1 MVLNEQGGS
10 ILETKQVFSTLL
22 AEFNEIVGSN
32 NQDLIQE
39 NANVDGKSPMGMMGL
54 FASTSAKFYAMEHL
68 LSDEVKQAYMNGY
81 IYIHDLD
88 YYASGTTTCV
98 QIPLA
103 KVLKDGFDTGHGH
116 MREPN
121 SIMSAMALAS
131 IIFQSNQNQQHG
143 GQAMSNFDFD
153 LAPYIYKTYEKN
165 VQLLENVQAGCDLEE
180 KAWELTDRDV
190 YQACEA
196 FIHNSNSMHSRGGGQ
211 VPFISINYGL
221 DTSKEGRMLVKNM
234 LLATQKGLGKGE
246 TPIFPIQIFKIKDG
260 INLKQSDVNYDMFRL
275 SLETTAKR
283 LFPNYVFV
291 DAPFNLQDYKEEDPE
306 THIATMGCRTR
317 VLANVNGKATPVG
330 RGNLSFTS
338 INLPLIALETDSVE
352 EFFKK
357 LDQYVDLASQ
367 QLFERLL
374 YQATK
379 TPANFK
385 FLYGQKI
392 WRNSEELDKDASLY
406 EVLRQGTLSVGYV
419 GLAEALVALIGKHHG
434 ESDEAQKLGL
444 KIVSFMKDKM
454 DLLTEKTKLNYTL
467 LATPAE
473 SYAGKALKMA
483 RKKHGVIKGV
493 TDKEW
498 FTNSNHVPV
507 EYKINAINK
516 IKKEAPYHALTN
528 AGHITYVELAE
539 DASKNID
546 ALETYV
552 AAMKENGIG
561 YGSFNVPVDRCLQ
574 CGYNGVIYNE
584 CPKCNNHEDIE
595 RIRRITGYLVGSMDK
610 WNSSKRNEE
619 KNRVKHGC
627 QK

>member
-1 MVLNEQGGS
+1 M
-10 ILETKQVFSTLL
+10 ETKQVFSNLL

-54 FASTSAKFYAMEHL
+54 FASTSAKYYAMEHL

-121 SIMSAMALAS
+121 SIMSAMALTS

-165 VQLLENVQAGCDLEE
+165 VQLLESVQAGCDLEE

-234 LLATQKGLGKGE
+234 LLATQKGLGNGE
-246 TPIFPIQIFKIKDG
+246 TPIFPIQIFKVKDG

-291 DAPFNLQDYKEEDPE
+291 DAPFNLQYYKEEDPE

-317 VLANVNGKATPVG
+317 VLANVNGKSTPVG

-338 INLPLIALETDSVE
+338 INLPLIALEADNVE

-357 LDQYVDLASQ
+357 LDHYVDLTSQ
-367 QLFERLL
+367 QLYERLL
-374 YQATK
+374 YQSTK

-385 FLYGQKI
+385 FLYGQQI
-392 WRNSEELDKDASLY
+392 WRNSEELYKDSSLK

-434 ESDEAQKLGL
+434 ESDEAQNLGL
-444 KIVSFMKDKM
+444 KIVSFMKEKM

-473 SYAGKALKMA
+473 SYAGKALKIA

-552 AAMKENGIG
+552 VAMKENGIG

-584 CPKCNNHEDIE
+584 CPKCNNHDDIE
-595 RIRRITGYLVGSMDK
+595 RIRRITGYLVGSMEK
-610 WNSSKRNEE
+610 WNSSKRKEE
-619 KNRVKHGC
+619 MNRVKHGC
-627 QK
+627 KK

>member
-1 MVLNEQGGS
+1 MMQSNQVSFNL
-10 ILETKQVFSTLL
+10 LE
-22 AEFNEIVGSN
+22 EFNEIAGSK

-39 NANVDGKSPMGMMGL
+39 NANVDGKSPMGIMGL
-54 FASTSAKFYAMEHL
+54 FASTSARFYAIEHL
-68 LSDEVKQAYMNGY
+68 LSEEVKQAYMDGY
-81 IYIHDLD
+81 IHIHDLD
-88 YYASGTTTCV
+88 YYVTGTTTCV
-98 QIPLA
+98 QIPLG

-121 SIMSAMALAS
+121 SIVSAMALAS

-153 LAPYIYKTYEKN
+153 LAPYVYKTYEKN
-165 VQLLENVQAGCDLEE
+165 LQLLEDVQAGCDIEE
-180 KAWELTDRDV
+180 KAWELTDREV

-221 DTSKEGRMLVKNM
+221 DTSKEGRILVKNM
-234 LLATQKGLGKGE
+234 LLATQKGLGNGE
-246 TPIFPIQIFKIKDG
+246 TPIFPIQIFKVKDG
-260 INLKQSDVNYDMFRL
+260 INLKQSDINYDLFRL

-291 DAPFNLQDYKEEDPE
+291 DAPFNLQYYKEDDPE

-317 VLANVNGKATPVG
+317 VLANVNGKSTPVG

-338 INLPLIALETDSVE
+338 INLPLIALESDDIE
-352 EFFKK
+352 AFFKK
-357 LDQYVDLASQ
+357 LDYYVDLTSQ
-367 QLFERLL
+367 QLYERFL
-374 YQATK
+374 YQSGK

-385 FLYGQKI
+385 FLYGQGV
-392 WRNSEELDKDASLY
+392 WRDSEVLYKCTSLKV
-406 EVLRQGTLSVGYV
+406 VLRQGTLSVGYV

-434 ESDEAQKLGL
+434 ESDEAQELGL
-444 KIVSFMKDKM
+444 KIVSSMKEKM

-467 LATPAE
+467 LGTPAE
-473 SYAGKALKMA
+473 SYAGKALKIA

-507 EYKINAINK
+507 EFKINAINK

-552 AAMKENGIG
+552 VAMKENGIG

-584 CPKCNNHEDIE
+584 CPKCNNHEEHKIE

-627 QK
+627 KK

>member
-1 MVLNEQGGS
+1 M
-10 ILETKQVFSTLL
+10 ETKQVFSNLL

-54 FASTSAKFYAMEHL
+54 FASTSAKYYAIEHL

-165 VQLLENVQAGCDLEE
+165 VQLLESVQAGCDLEE

-234 LLATQKGLGKGE
+234 LLATQKGLGNGE
-246 TPIFPIQIFKIKDG
+246 TPIFPIQIFKVKDG
-260 INLKQSDVNYDMFRL
+260 INLKQSDVNYDLFRL

-291 DAPFNLQDYKEEDPE
+291 DAPFNLQYYKEEDPE

-317 VLANVNGKATPVG
+317 VLANVNGKSTPVG

-338 INLPLIALETDSVE
+338 INLPLIAVEADNVE

-357 LDQYVDLASQ
+357 LDHYVDLASQ
-367 QLFERLL
+367 QLYERFL
-374 YQATK
+374 YQSTK

-385 FLYGQKI
+385 FLYGQQI
-392 WRNSEELDKDASLY
+392 WRNSEELYKDTSLK

-434 ESDEAQKLGL
+434 ESDEAQNLGL
-444 KIVSFMKDKM
+444 KIVSFMKEKM

-473 SYAGKALKMA
+473 SYAGKALKIA

-552 AAMKENGIG
+552 VAMKENGIG

-584 CPKCNNHEDIE
+584 CPKCNNHDDIE
-595 RIRRITGYLVGSMDK
+595 RIRRITGYLVGSMEK
-610 WNSSKRNEE
+610 WNSSKRKEE
-619 KNRVKHGC
+619 MNRVKHGC
-627 QK
+627 KK

>member
-1 MVLNEQGGS
+1 MN
-10 ILETKQVFSTLL
+10 KQLTYSKLL
-22 AEFNEIVGSN
+22 DEFEEIVRSN

-54 FASTSAKFYAMEHL
+54 FASTSAKFYSIKNL
-68 LSDEVKQAYMNGY
+68 LSEDVKQAYLDGY
-81 IYIHDLD
+81 IHIHDLD
-88 YYASGTTTCV
+88 FYASGTTTCV
-98 QIPLA
+98 QIPLD
-103 KVLKDGFDTGHGH
+103 KILKNGFDTGHGH

-153 LAPYIYKTYEKN
+153 LAPYVRKSYEKN
-165 VQLLENVQAGCDLEE
+165 VQLLENVQANCDIEE
-180 KAWELTDRDV
+180 KSWELTERDV

-221 DTSKEGRMLVKNM
+221 DTSIEGRMIVKNM
-234 LLATQKGLGKGE
+234 LLATQKGLGNGE
-246 TPIFPIQIFKIKDG
+246 TPIFPIQILKVKDG
-260 INLKQSDVNYDMFRL
+260 INTKEDDPNYDLFRL

-291 DAPFNLQDYKEEDPE
+291 DAPFNLQYYKADDKE

-317 VLANVNGKATPVG
+317 TISNVNGKETPVG

-338 INLPLIALETDSVE
+338 INLPLLALDSTNVE
-352 EFFKK
+352 QFFEK
-357 LDQYVDLASQ
+357 LEQNVNLASQ
-367 QLFERLL
+367 QLYERFM
-374 YQATK
+374 YQSEK
-379 TPANFK
+379 TALSFK
-385 FLYGQKI
+385 FLYGQGV
-392 WRNSEELDKDASLY
+392 WSGGEELGPHDKLK
-406 EVLRQGTLSVGYV
+406 EVLKQGTLSVGYV

-434 ESDEAQKLGL
+434 ESKEAQELGL
-444 KIVSFMKDKM
+444 KIVSFMREKM
-454 DLLTEKTKLNYTL
+454 DKQAEETSLNYTL

-483 RKKHGVIKGV
+483 RKKHGIVKGI

-507 EYKINAINK
+507 EYKINAVNK
-516 IKKEAPYHALTN
+516 IKIEAPYHALTN

-552 AAMKENGIG
+552 MAMKESGIG
-561 YGSFNVPVDRCLQ
+561 YGSFNVPVDRCME
-574 CGYNGVIYNE
+574 CGYSGVIYNE
-584 CPKCNNHEDIE
+584 CPKCGNHDEHAIE
-595 RIRRITGYLVGSMDK
+595 RIRRITGYLVGSLDK
-610 WNSSKRNEE
+610 WNSSKRLEE
-619 KNRVKHGC
+619 KNRIKHGR
-627 QK
+627 QS

>member
-1 MVLNEQGGS
+1 MN
-10 ILETKQVFSTLL
+10 KQLTYSKLL
-22 AEFNEIVGSN
+22 DEFEEIVRSS

-54 FASTSAKFYAMEHL
+54 FASTSAKFYSIENL
-68 LSDEVKQAYMNGY
+68 LSEDVKQAYLDGY
-81 IYIHDLD
+81 IHIHDLD
-88 YYASGTTTCV
+88 FYASGTTTCV
-98 QIPLA
+98 QIPLD
-103 KVLKDGFDTGHGH
+103 KILIDGFDTGHGH

-153 LAPYIYKTYEKN
+153 LAPYVRKSYEKN
-165 VQLLENVQAGCDLEE
+165 VQLLENVQANCDIEE

-221 DTSKEGRMLVKNM
+221 DTSKEGRMIVKNM
-234 LLATQKGLGKGE
+234 LLATQKGLGNGE
-246 TPIFPIQIFKIKDG
+246 TPIFPIQILKVKDG
-260 INLKQSDVNYDMFRL
+260 INTKEDDPNYDLFRL

-291 DAPFNLQDYKEEDPE
+291 DAPFNLQYYKADDKE

-317 VLANVNGKATPVG
+317 TISNVNGKETPVG

-338 INLPLIALETDSVE
+338 INLPLLALESNNVE
-352 EFFKK
+352 QFFEN
-357 LDQYVDLASQ
+357 LEQNVDLACQ
-367 QLFERLL
+367 QLYERFM
-374 YQATK
+374 YQSDK
-379 TPANFK
+379 TALSFK
-385 FLYGQKI
+385 FLYGQGV
-392 WRNSEELDKDASLY
+392 WSGGEELGPHDKLK
-406 EVLRQGTLSVGYV
+406 EVLKQGTLSVGYV

-434 ESDEAQKLGL
+434 ESKEAQELGL
-444 KIVSFMKDKM
+444 KIVSFMRKKM
-454 DLLTEKTKLNYTL
+454 DKLAEETGLNYTL

-473 SYAGKALKMA
+473 SYAGKALKIA
-483 RKKHGVIKGV
+483 RKKHGIVKGI

-507 EYKINAINK
+507 EYKINAVNK
-516 IKKEAPYHALTN
+516 IKIEAPYHALTN

-552 AAMKENGIG
+552 IAMKESGIG
-561 YGSFNVPVDRCLQ
+561 YGSFNVPVDRCLE
-574 CGYNGVIYNE
+574 CGYSGVIYNE
-584 CPKCNNHEDIE
+584 CPKCGDHDEHAIE
-595 RIRRITGYLVGSMDK
+595 RIRRITGYLVGSLDK
-610 WNSSKRNEE
+610 WNSSKRLEE
-619 KNRVKHGC
+619 KNRVKAW
-627 QK
+627 

>member
-1 MVLNEQGGS
+1 MNEQLICS
-10 ILETKQVFSTLL
+10 KLL
-22 AEFNEIVGSN
+22 DEFEEIVRSN

-54 FASTSAKFYAMEHL
+54 FASTSAKFYSIKNL
-68 LSDEVKQAYMNGY
+68 LSEDVKQAYLDGY
-81 IYIHDLD
+81 IHIHDLD
-88 YYASGTTTCV
+88 FYASGTTTCV
-98 QIPLA
+98 QIPLD
-103 KVLKDGFDTGHGH
+103 KILKNGFDTGHGH

-153 LAPYIYKTYEKN
+153 LAPYVRKSYEKN
-165 VQLLENVQAGCDLEE
+165 VQLLENVQANCDIEE
-180 KAWELTDRDV
+180 KSWELTERDV

-221 DTSKEGRMLVKNM
+221 DTSKEGRMIVKNM
-234 LLATQKGLGKGE
+234 LLATQKGLGNGE
-246 TPIFPIQIFKIKDG
+246 TPIFPIQILKVKDG
-260 INLKQSDVNYDMFRL
+260 INTKEDDPNYDLFRL

-291 DAPFNLQDYKEEDPE
+291 DAPFNLQYYKADDKE

-317 VLANVNGKATPVG
+317 TISNVNGKETPVG

-338 INLPLIALETDSVE
+338 INLPLLAMESNNVEQFFENLE
-352 EFFKK
+352 
-357 LDQYVDLASQ
+357 QNVDLACQ
-367 QLFERLL
+367 QLYERFI
-374 YQATK
+374 YQSDK
-379 TPANFK
+379 TALSFK
-385 FLYGQKI
+385 FLYGQGV
-392 WRNSEELDKDASLY
+392 WSGGEELGPHDKLK
-406 EVLRQGTLSVGYV
+406 EVLQQGTLSVGYV

-434 ESDEAQKLGL
+434 ESKEAQELGL
-444 KIVSFMKDKM
+444 KIVSFMRKKM
-454 DLLTEKTKLNYTL
+454 DKQAEETSLNYTL

-483 RKKHGVIKGV
+483 RKKHGIVKGI

-507 EYKINAINK
+507 EYKINAVNK
-516 IKKEAPYHALTN
+516 IKIEAPYHALTN

-552 AAMKENGIG
+552 LAMKASGIG
-561 YGSFNVPVDRCLQ
+561 YGSFNVPVDRCME
-574 CGYNGVIYNE
+574 CGYSGVIYNE
-584 CPKCNNHEDIE
+584 CPKCGNHDEHAIE
-595 RIRRITGYLVGSMDK
+595 RIRRITGYLVGSLDK
-610 WNSSKRNEE
+610 WNSSKRLEE
-619 KNRVKHGC
+619 KNRTKHGR
-627 QK
+627 QS

>member
-1 MVLNEQGGS
+1 MESNRVSSNL
-10 ILETKQVFSTLL
+10 LEDFI
-22 AEFNEIVGSN
+22 EIVGSN

-54 FASTSAKFYAMEHL
+54 FASTSAKFYAIEHL
-68 LSDEVKQAYMNGY
+68 LSEEVIQAYRNGY

-153 LAPYIYKTYEKN
+153 LAPYIYKTYIKN
-165 VQLLENVQAGCDLEE
+165 VQLLESVQAGCDIEE

-234 LLATQKGLGKGE
+234 LLATQKGLGNGE
-246 TPIFPIQIFKIKDG
+246 TPIFPIQIFKVKDG
-260 INLKQSDVNYDMFRL
+260 INLKQNDGNYDMFRL

-291 DAPFNLQDYKEEDPE
+291 DAPFNLQYYKKEDPE

-317 VLANVNGKATPVG
+317 VLANVNGKSTPVG

-338 INLPLIALETDSVE
+338 VNLPLIALETNNVE

-357 LDQYVDLASQ
+357 LDYYVDLASQ
-367 QLFERLL
+367 QLYERFL
-374 YQATK
+374 YQSSK
-379 TPANFK
+379 TPVNFK
-385 FLYGQKI
+385 FLYGQSI
-392 WRNSEELDKDASLY
+392 WRDSEELYKDASLE
-406 EVLRQGTLSVGYV
+406 EVLRQGTLSVGYI

-434 ESDEAQKLGL
+434 ESDEAQELGL
-444 KIVSFMKDKM
+444 MIVSFMKEKM

-473 SYAGKALKMA
+473 SYAGKALKIA

-552 AAMKENGIG
+552 VAMKENGIG
-561 YGSFNVPVDRCLQ
+561 YGSFNVPVDRCLH

-584 CPKCNNHEDIE
+584 CPKCNNREEHKIE

>member
-1 MVLNEQGGS
+1 MEMNQVSFKL
-10 ILETKQVFSTLL
+10 LE
-22 AEFNEIVGSN
+22 EFNEIAGSK

-54 FASTSAKFYAMEHL
+54 FASTSAKFYAIEHL
-68 LSDEVKQAYMNGY
+68 LSEEIKKAYIDGY
-81 IYIHDLD
+81 IHIHDLD
-88 YYASGTTTCV
+88 YYVTGTTTCV
-98 QIPLA
+98 QIPLG

-121 SIMSAMALAS
+121 NIMSAMALAS

-153 LAPYIYKTYEKN
+153 LAPYVIKTFEKN
-165 VQLLENVQAGCDLEE
+165 LQLLENVRADCDIDE
-180 KAWELTDRDV
+180 KAWELTDREV

-221 DTSKEGRMLVKNM
+221 DTSKEGRMLVRNM
-234 LLATQKGLGKGE
+234 LLATQKGLGNGE
-246 TPIFPIQIFKIKDG
+246 TPIFPIQIFKVKDG
-260 INLKQSDVNYDMFRL
+260 TNLKQSDVNYDLFRL

-291 DAPFNLQDYKEEDPE
+291 DAPFNLQYYKEDDPE

-317 VLANVNGKATPVG
+317 VLANVNGKSTPVG

-338 INLPLIALETDSVE
+338 VNLPLIALESDDIE

-357 LDQYVDLASQ
+357 LDKFLDLASQ
-367 QLFERLL
+367 QLYERFL
-374 YQATK
+374 YQSNK
-379 TPANFK
+379 KSANFK
-385 FLYGQKI
+385 FLYGQNI
-392 WRNSEELDKDASLY
+392 WRDSEELNKDDFLK

-419 GLAEALVALIGKHHG
+419 GLAEALVALTGKHHG
-434 ESDEAQKLGL
+434 ESEEAQKLGL
-444 KIVSFMKDKM
+444 KIVSFMKEKM
-454 DLLTEKTKLNYTL
+454 DLLTVKTKLNYTL

-473 SYAGKALKMA
+473 SYAGKALKMT

-493 TDKEW
+493 TNKEW

-546 ALETYV
+546 ALESYV
-552 AAMKENGIG
+552 LAMKENGIG

-584 CPKCNNHEDIE
+584 CPKCNNHEEHKIE

-619 KNRVKHGC
+619 SNRVKHGC